1 MYKGAVLIPRAE
13 DPRHSGGSIGKQGGQ
28 GTEDLLRLSFKAQA
42 LLEGDMSV
50 GGTRRDTLL
59 SVEM

>member
-1 MYKGAVLIPRAE
+1 MLIPRAE

-42 LLEGDMSV
+42 LLESDMSV